1 MSWLFRPRGIVI
13 DDYEGHSRY
22 WKAHF
27 FEDGSVAIGGVCKLF
42 TKEVGQ
48 RTRKRIKAN
57 ALLIQDAPK
66 LLAEIK
72 RLRSA
77 CPAGECCLHQTLS
90 TTAFLEHWLGRNP
103 YVILAWHLG
112 DPSGNEALTIFSL
125 RRFCRALQG
134 QGEGHAGVPMTR
146 TSI

>member
-13 DDYEGHSRY
+13 DDYEGHSTH

-42 TKEVGQ
+42 TEEVGQ
-48 RTRKRIKAN
+48 RTRKKIEAD

-72 RLRSA
+72 RLREAIADIATNMEAADASYM
-77 CPAGECCLHQTLS
+77 GGFIEDL
-90 TTAFLEHWLGRNP
+90 WK
-103 YVILAWHLG
+103 VI
-112 DPSGNEALTIFSL
+112 E
-125 RRFCRALQG
+125 
-134 QGEGHAGVPMTR
+134 
-146 TSI
+146 